1 MPRAPILQTNGTI
14 DRYTYRMRVT
24 AIIPSRGGPDGALAR
39 CIASLLA
46 ERDAKL
52 AIVASIDGPDA
63 PADLAPF
70 ARDGS
75 VTVVTGEPAGPA
87 AARNRGLEVAD
98 GQLVLFLNDDVVPC
112 PRLIDHHRAAHRD
125 GAPKLVLGDAP
136 FAVPTDDR
144 VLDRMT
150 RETALLFFYSDMNG
164 VERDRDWGFRH
175 AWTLNLSVPRSICA
189 RFDDG
194 LAHPMFD
201 DLEWAYRVTSEHR
214 APVLYRPE
222 ASATHHHRYEP
233 GQILAREAL
242 LGHQALALHRV
253 NQSCAAAVFGDRFD
267 GSDQS
272 IEDARALM
280 TDDAIDAYARFEAI
294 ARKPVFS
301 TNIRELFASARSWR
315 MAARAAGFL
324 AAVRGAPPP
333 RAGQVFA
340 APASA

>member
-1 MPRAPILQTNGTI
+1 
-14 DRYTYRMRVT
+14 MRVT
-24 AIIPSRGGPDGALAR
+24 AIIPSRGGPDGSLAR
-39 CIASLLA
+39 CIAALLA

-52 AIVASIDGPDA
+52 RVIASIDGQDA
-63 PADLAPF
+63 PADLEPLT
-70 ARDGS
+70 RDGS
-75 VTVVTGEPAGPA
+75 VTVVTGEPIGPA
-87 AARNRGLEVAD
+87 GARNRALAHTVGE
-98 GQLVLFLNDDVVPC
+98 LVLFLNDDVVPA

-136 FAVPTDDR
+136 FAVPSDDR

-189 RFDDG
+189 AFDER
-194 LAHPMFD
+194 LTFPMFD
-201 DLEWAYRVTSEHR
+201 DLEWAYRVTTKHG

-242 LGHQALALHRV
+242 LGHQALQLHRV
-253 NQSCAAAVFGDRFD
+253 NDACATAVFGDRFD

-272 IEDARALM
+272 IEDARALL
-280 TDDAIDAYARFEAI
+280 TDGATDAYAQFDSI

-301 TNIRELFASARSWR
+301 TNIRELFASARAWR

-324 AAVRGAPPP
+324 AAVRRAPPP
-333 RAGQVFA
+333 RPGQVFT